1 MTKYIDACIEV
12 LERLNLSGDTSLMD
26 EELQNDVIESF
37 VRTGYL
43 NIVKLNARPVI
54 VYKDEKKSL
63 YMFADSFKELNDEE
77 IKQLNSD
84 IAV

>member
-43 NIVKLNARPVI
+43 NIVELNARPVI
-54 VYKDEKKSL
+54 IYKDEKKSL

>member
-43 NIVKLNARPVI
+43 NIVELNARPVI
-54 VYKDEKKSL
+54 VYKDEKKIII
-63 YMFADSFKELNDEE
+63 YVCRQF
-77 IKQLNSD
+77 
-84 IAV
+84 